1 MTKREKEVLQASLD
15 NEKLMLEQIEQ
26 NYINALADIKK
37 KIKKLQEMPDT
48 QSRAYQI
55 DFQKQLENQVNTYID
70 ILQSGNVETI
80 EDYLNL
86 CYETG
91 FVGNVYQLQGCD
103 ISLVAPIN
111 QNAVVNATKMT
122 ADGVKLSAKLA
133 GDTEL
138 LKKQVVQE
146 IQRGFSVAMPYADI
160 ARNIS
165 ARGQASMNRSLR
177 IARTEGNRVYNEA
190 AYDSAQ
196 AAIDA
201 GVDTVKQWVSVL
213 DAKTRESHQNVDS
226 EWVEVDEK
234 FSNGLFLP
242 CDRNGPAAEIV
253 NCRCKAAFVPRWTVE
268 KNYPRLR
275 RDNDTGE
282 IIECQNYAE
291 FKEKYLNDAARL
303 DKINWNKAA
312 TSSDRTQF
320 KNYKNVLGSN
330 APKTLDEFCK
340 IKYNGGDEWEK
351 IKYYYRT
358 VNRYEVD
365 GHVSAEKIVKLD
377 NAAFYTKKT
386 GFDYSNLT
394 GKDREHVKKLSNS
407 GNAAS
412 MEFDGNIYFS
422 HSAVKKSG
430 TLKYD
435 SYNGKYPLVGLTDNR
450 KLKVKDLGDRVPRE
464 YDTEAKFLEFVA
476 SQKNVDE
483 TFSVTILSE
492 KHICESCQGV
502 VEQFKNMYPN
512 ATVNIISGKRG
523 YNGSKDG
530 LKTWQHRKK
539 VK

>member
-1 MTKREKEVLQASLD
+1 MTKREKEVLQTSLD

-55 DFQKQLENQVNTYID
+55 DFQKQLENQVNTYLD

-91 FVGNVYQLQGCD
+91 FVGNVYQLQGYD
-103 ISLVAPIN
+103 IGLVAPIN

-196 AAIDA
+196 AAIAA

-213 DAKTRESHQNVDS
+213 DAKTRESHQKVDD
-226 EWVEVDEK
+226 EWAEVDKK

-291 FKEKYLNDAARL
+291 FKEKYLKNTDRA
-303 DKINWNKAA
+303 DKIKWNKVA
-312 TSSDRTQF
+312 TDLDREQF
-320 KNYKNVLGSN
+320 ERYKMALGKS
-330 APKTLDEFCK
+330 APDTLDEFCK
-340 IKYNGGDEWEK
+340 IKYYDANGWQDLK
-351 IKYYYRT
+351 SLAKSKNYLQSQLAY
-358 VNRYEVD
+358 V
-365 GHVSAEKIVKLD
+365 LD
-377 NAAFYTKKT
+377 NGEKNFIPTHTKFNSTPKVIAGKGSDVEIRVADKLVAKYGGNKEEWQKKVANIKSDKYT
-386 GFDYSNLT
+386 FDVHWY
-394 GKDREHVKKLSNS
+394 E
-407 GNAAS
+407 
-412 MEFDGNIYFS
+412 
-422 HSAVKKSG
+422 
-430 TLKYD
+430 
-435 SYNGKYPLVGLTDNR
+435 YNGLQYEM
-450 KLKVKDLGDRVPRE
+450 KLKHKGDR
-464 YDTEAKFLEFVA
+464 K
-476 SQKNVDE
+476 
-483 TFSVTILSE
+483 
-492 KHICESCQGV
+492 
-502 VEQFKNMYPN
+502 
-512 ATVNIISGKRG
+512 
-523 YNGSKDG
+523 
-530 LKTWQHRKK
+530 
-539 VK
+539 